1 LVFGVGLGLKR
12 IDRLTLVCPGF
23 CTSEIV
29 NSALDMPFAIFM
41 GQVARALGKRDLTY
55 AMHN

>member
-1 LVFGVGLGLKR
+1 
-12 IDRLTLVCPGF
+12 
-23 CTSEIV
+23 
-29 NSALDMPFAIFM
+29 MPFAIFM